1 MSNTKHSPLAGK
13 SIAGIIDDNS
23 VSSESVKEFADE
35 FFKIKGASGDSAQV
49 LVIPSDVLTKRRAKQ
64 EEGPSS
70 SGSSNPSPK

>member
-35 FFKIKGASGDSAQV
+35 FSKIKGASDGDQV
-49 LVIPSDVLTKRRAKQ
+49 VVIPSDALTKRRAKQ